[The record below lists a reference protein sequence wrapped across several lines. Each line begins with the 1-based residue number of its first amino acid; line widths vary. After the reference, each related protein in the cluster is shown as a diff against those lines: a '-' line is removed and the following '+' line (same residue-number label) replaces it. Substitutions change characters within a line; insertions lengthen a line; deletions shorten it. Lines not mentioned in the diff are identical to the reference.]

1 MAGGN
6 AFALHGWFLTTEVT
20 CRSKVEPLYF
30 TLYRDEDLIAG
41 AVCYLVSAGDSIETL
56 DDMIFGRCKGF
67 APSLL
72 PALVCGPILGYGW
85 HIGVAPRQNSGEA
98 MRVLLDAMEAEAR
111 ARRLD
116 LSFTLVLDDE
126 VDLQRLLAVHGYSR
140 CRNVPVATL
149 DVEWNSFDEYLGRL
163 PRKTRKE
170 FRRQINRNRAEGCVT
185 EFASG
190 NEDAR
195 LLALVD
201 GNSIRHTRAPFWFG
215 ASFFAELRRNLNG
228 AAASFH
234 RAEGGCRKW
243 HLDSAGRQ

>member
-41 AVCYLVSAGDSIETL
+41 AVCYLVSPGDSIETL

-98 MRVLLDAMEAEAR
+98 MRVLLDAMER
-111 ARRLD
+111 K
-116 LSFTLVLDDE
+116 
-126 VDLQRLLAVHGYSR
+126 
-140 CRNVPVATL
+140 P
-149 DVEWNSFDEYLGRL
+149 GR
-163 PRKTRKE
+163 
-170 FRRQINRNRAEGCVT
+170 G
-185 EFASG
+185 G
-190 NEDAR
+190 
-195 LLALVD
+195 
-201 GNSIRHTRAPFWFG
+201 SI
-215 ASFFAELRRNLNG
+215 
-228 AAASFH
+228 
-234 RAEGGCRKW
+234 
-243 HLDSAGRQ
+243 